1 MHQRWKSLEAGLAA
15 MGSQA
20 EAVLD
25 CVEDEED
32 SGRAKPIDIEYLL
45 SNVVP
50 SVLNLSGTCIPSG
63 LQLTHNKCIIQSVH
77 SCRAEASYLL
87 ANTQNYFRL
96 SWLDS
101 TSMQLSK

>member
-1 MHQRWKSLEAGLAA
+1 

-50 SVLNLSGTCIPSG
+50 SVLSLSGMFSLVFMALADLITVMSTFLRVSRFSFPAGQRFRIR
-63 LQLTHNKCIIQSVH
+63 QSI
-77 SCRAEASYLL
+77 RQTASNSVGWSVPRCG
-87 ANTQNYFRL
+87 NT
-96 SWLDS
+96 SD
-101 TSMQLSK
+101 

>member
-1 MHQRWKSLEAGLAA
+1 MYQRWKSLEAGLAA

-32 SGRAKPIDIEYLL
+32 SGHPKPIDIEYLL

-50 SVLNLSGTCIPSG
+50 SVLSLSG
-63 LQLTHNKCIIQSVH
+63 
-77 SCRAEASYLL
+77 
-87 ANTQNYFRL
+87 
-96 SWLDS
+96 
-101 TSMQLSK
+101 MSKPGAFNNS

>member
-1 MHQRWKSLEAGLAA
+1 

-50 SVLNLSGTCIPSG
+50 SVLGLSGTFCPTSDHG
-63 LQLTHNKCIIQSVH
+63 L
-77 SCRAEASYLL
+77 
-87 ANTQNYFRL
+87 
-96 SWLDS
+96 
-101 TSMQLSK
+101 

>member
-1 MHQRWKSLEAGLAA
+1 

-50 SVLNLSGTCIPSG
+50 SVLSLSGMFSSAS
-63 LQLTHNKCIIQSVH
+63 LTT
-77 SCRAEASYLL
+77 L
-87 ANTQNYFRL
+87 T
-96 SWLDS
+96 DS
-101 TSMQLSK
+101 